1 MSILTNYK
9 YYLTNYK
16 YYVYPVFVFLILFLT
31 LLALKLFQ
39 DEAINLVEEE
49 KKIPVIT
56 KIVIPK
62 EISPQ
67 LLFFGRVI
75 GKNEINIVSRLS
87 GKIIFVSKK
96 LFNSD
101 EIQKGEVLLK
111 IDPFEFEQDLISKK
125 ALFDELK
132 IELDKTNLILTEV
145 AKQLKL
151 AEEDYKRKKK
161 LFGNTVSQ
169 KALDDAA
176 LKVSKAKTQ
185 FSQEDYKINAIKVNL
200 KKAEASLKVAKKNLS
215 FTEYKAPF
223 AGKVTNNEI
232 DIGSEIK
239 SGDLLGKLVNTSEL
253 EAKFF
258 VGETKFT
265 ELGTNKEL
273 RGKKIKIRW
282 GKSKYKKIYEA
293 EITRIDS
300 VISEEL
306 AGLNMY
312 ARINDIS
319 ESDPIRPG
327 VFIEVLFEGSVIN
340 DAIQVPENAVYE
352 EKYVYLLN
360 KNSAERVEVKVEG
373 YIDNQLIISGA
384 FMKGAEIILTRLDN
398 FQNTNNY
405 YSKK

>member
-1 MSILTNYK
+1 MSILINYK
-9 YYLTNYK
+9 YYLAKYK
-16 YYVYPVFVFLILFLT
+16 YYVYPVFVFLTLFLI
-31 LLALKLFQ
+31 LLILKLFQ
-39 DEAINLVEEE
+39 KEAINLVEEQ

-56 KIVIPK
+56 EVIYPK
-62 EISPQ
+62 EIRPQ
-67 LLFFGRVI
+67 LLFYGRVI

-111 IDPFEFEQDLISKK
+111 IDPFEFEQELVSKK

-132 IELDKTNLILTEV
+132 IELDKTNLILTESI
-145 AKQLKL
+145 KQLEI
-151 AEEDYKRKKK
+151 AEEDYKRKK

-176 LKVSKAKTQ
+176 LKVSKAKTK
-185 FSQEDYKINAIKVNL
+185 FSKDNYKINAIKVNF
-200 KKAEASLKVAKKNLS
+200 KKSRSFKISKKNLS

-223 AGKVTNNEI
+223 AGKVTNNSI

-239 SGDLLGKLVNTSEL
+239 SGESIGKLVNTSEL

-282 GKSKYKKIYEA
+282 DKSKFKK
-293 EITRIDS
+293 
-300 VISEEL
+300 
-306 AGLNMY
+306 
-312 ARINDIS
+312 
-319 ESDPIRPG
+319 
-327 VFIEVLFEGSVIN
+327 
-340 DAIQVPENAVYE
+340 
-352 EKYVYLLN
+352 
-360 KNSAERVEVKVEG
+360 
-373 YIDNQLIISGA
+373 
-384 FMKGAEIILTRLDN
+384 FMRL
-398 FQNTNNY
+398 
-405 YSKK
+405 K